1 MQLYLLTSSIH
12 SILGMNA
19 FLFIECPIN
28 LKIIKHKKAYY
39 LESNRLKIVFLKQI
53 QMFLF
58 SLSISF

>member
-28 LKIIKHKKAYY
+28 LKIIKHKKGVWDINPREIA
-39 LESNRLKIVFLKQI
+39 SK
-53 QMFLF
+53 
-58 SLSISF
+58 